1 MSWSDY
7 DDYPVRTWRWS
18 TEEVRE
24 LSTKQIIR
32 KLKNFGVE
40 FTEKKFLKEVKRF
53 LSAEDLAKHW
63 EKIYHINA
71 AGYDV
76 DFIWMASVVLWE
88 RLAPEVFS
96 SEMIDDRMQFGYELL
111 DSRRVVEA
119 CEIWLEVWER
129 LKPRFTAEM
138 KSIRDADK
146 VFSGMQSVYNWCQQ
160 FEQELGNAGIEDS
173 IFHEKRIQYCR
184 EFYTMFPESDPL
196 ILINMKRAEAEA
208 LFELGRIEEG
218 ERAFEALIKEFP
230 DSVWGYIGWGDMY
243 SIFRPE
249 DYVPFDYEK
258 AKKIYRMGLEKA
270 TDNREVLLSRLESLE
285 KEKKKHTANR

>member
-7 DDYPVRTWRWS
+7 DDYPIRTWHWS

-24 LSTKQIIR
+24 LSTKQIIQ
-32 KLKNFGVE
+32 KLKKFGVE

-76 DFIWMASVVLWE
+76 DFIWMAAVILWE

-96 SEMIDDRMQFGYELL
+96 SEMIDDRMQEGYDLL

-119 CEIWLEVWER
+119 CTIWLEVWER

-138 KSIRDADK
+138 KSIRDTDK
-146 VFSGMQSVYNWCQQ
+146 AFSGMQSVYNWCQQ
-160 FEQELGNAGIEDS
+160 FEQELG
-173 IFHEKRIQYCR
+173 
-184 EFYTMFPESDPL
+184 
-196 ILINMKRAEAEA
+196 
-208 LFELGRIEEG
+208 
-218 ERAFEALIKEFP
+218 
-230 DSVWGYIGWGDMY
+230 
-243 SIFRPE
+243 
-249 DYVPFDYEK
+249 
-258 AKKIYRMGLEKA
+258 
-270 TDNREVLLSRLESLE
+270 
-285 KEKKKHTANR
+285 